1 MRKLRLLGLCLLVA
15 VSAFTLTS
23 CLNDDDDNNN
33 NSMTPAEKAQSFQI
47 VQGSYSGKVYAIGRN
62 VQNGNSEAT
71 DSAEVAWS
79 INTDSTM
86 IFHMVP
92 ARFLALAI
100 DTTTTEHKA
109 IRDAVLT
116 QAPSEVNCAIGFY
129 KYYQEWTTYPFWF
142 INPGSVTYNVTVNG
156 TSHKVVIGFW
166 GNSTSSYGVFN
177 ATTKAKSSEILLAG
191 ATIDGV
197 TPSVSISNA
206 VPLVFVKK

>member
-15 VSAFTLTS
+15 VTAFTFTS
-23 CLNDDDDNNN
+23 CLNSDDDND
-33 NSMTPAEKAQSFQI
+33 NSMTPAEKAASFQI

-71 DSAEVAWS
+71 DSADVAWS

-109 IRDAVLT
+109 IREAVMT
-116 QAPSEVNCAIGFY
+116 QAPSEVKCGIAFY

-142 INPGSVTYNVTVNG
+142 INPGSVTYNVTVDG

-166 GNSTSSYGVFN
+166 GNSTSSYGVYN
-177 ATTKAKSSEILLAG
+177 TTTKAMSAEILLAG
-191 ATIDGV
+191 ATIDDV
-197 TPSVSISNA
+197 TPTVSITNA

>member
-23 CLNDDDDNNN
+23 CLNDDDDNN

-62 VQNGNSEAT
+62 VQNGNSVAT

-100 DTTTTEHKA
+100 DTTTTEHRA

-116 QAPSEVNCAIGFY
+116 QAPSEVNCGIGFY
-129 KYYQEWTTYPFWF
+129 KSQNWATNPLWF
-142 INPGSVTYNVTVNG
+142 INPGSVTYNVTVDG

-166 GNSTSSYGVFN
+166 TNSTSSYGIYYSSYKVM
-177 ATTKAKSSEILLAG
+177 SSEILLAG

-197 TPSVSISNA
+197 TPTVSLSNA

>member
-15 VSAFTLTS
+15 VSAITLTS

-71 DSAEVAWS
+71 DSAELAWS

-177 ATTKAKSSEILLAG
+177 ATTKAMSSEILLAG

-206 VPLVFVKK
+206 VPLVFVMK

>member
-1 MRKLRLLGLCLLVA
+1 
-15 VSAFTLTS
+15 
-23 CLNDDDDNNN
+23 
-33 NSMTPAEKAQSFQI
+33 MTPAEKAQSFQI

-177 ATTKAKSSEILLAG
+177 ATTKAMSSEILLAG